1 MGLGRKQTNRKGS
14 NSCSMMDRPTLS
26 RSMRFL
32 KSDRLPAK
40 SDEGRGDLA
49 CVVYIGRESNPV
61 EALAFSAG
69 YRRVPKIPWL
79 KPLKRRMR

>member
-1 MGLGRKQTNRKGS
+1 
-14 NSCSMMDRPTLS
+14 
-26 RSMRFL
+26 MRFL